1 MIKNNKVV
9 GIRISSTLKNL
20 LFEYSNFKSEQAG
33 YAKPLST
40 IINEN
45 MFEIMKNDVEFN
57 KYLEKREG
65 KNE

>member
-40 IINEN
+40 IVSEN
-45 MFEIMKNDVEFN
+45 MFEIMKNDKRFN
-57 KYLEKREG
+57 EYLEKREA
-65 KNE
+65 KK

>member
-1 MIKNNKVV
+1 MIKNNKVI
-9 GIRISSTLKNL
+9 GIRISATLKNL

-40 IINEN
+40 VVSEN

-57 KYLEKREG
+57 KYLEKMED
-65 KNE
+65 KK

>member
-20 LFEYSNFKSEQAG
+20 LFEYANFKSEQAG

-45 MFEIMKNDVEFN
+45 MFEIMKNDVKFN
-57 KYLEKREG
+57 EYLEKREG
-65 KNE
+65 KK

>member
-1 MIKNNKVV
+1 MIKNNKVI
-9 GIRISSTLKNL
+9 GIRVSSMLKNL

-40 IINEN
+40 VVSEN

-57 KYLEKREG
+57 KYLEKREA
-65 KNE
+65 KK